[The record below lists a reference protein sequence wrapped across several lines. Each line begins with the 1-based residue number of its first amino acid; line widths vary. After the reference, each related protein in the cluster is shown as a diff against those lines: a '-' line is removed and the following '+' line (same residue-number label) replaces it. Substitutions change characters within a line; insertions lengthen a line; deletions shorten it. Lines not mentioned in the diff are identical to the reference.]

1 MEGELVV
8 RRKLKNVHQNVLYI
22 PHWKLNNKAHS
33 SQNTVQ
39 RSDFAVGVGQCYS
52 IIKCVGPD
60 FQNKKLAGPAILSV
74 SYSRV

>member
-60 FQNKKLAGPAILSV
+60 FQNKKFYQSVTAGCDQF
-74 SYSRV
+74 

>member
-1 MEGELVV
+1 MYCIYLTGSLIT
-8 RRKLKNVHQNVLYI
+8 KLI
-22 PHWKLNNKAHS
+22 PHK
-33 SQNTVQ
+33 TVQ
-39 RSDFAVGVGQCYS
+39 RSDFAVGVGQSYS